1 LQFAIEGAGQVQA
14 IKWDGKT
21 ISKPG
26 IYSGIP
32 LEIYHSQKICDDP
45 SVSSTGLRRV
55 LEVNGGSPAHFYD
68 EWSGNPNC
76 AEPEDKPHFML
87 GRAAH
92 FLFLEG
98 SKRGGAFSK
107 SFAIRPDEFP
117 DYRTAAAREWRDDQ
131 IALGKMPLTDEHV
144 EVITGMA
151 KRIATEQIA
160 ISLLRGDIERSL
172 FWKDS
177 NTGLWLK
184 ARPDVIPND
193 SGDFSDLKTTTRTSF
208 PLLMHAVGQ
217 HAYHQQAALIR
228 EASAIVL
235 GLGMTSFSLVFVES
249 KRPYCVR
256 IVVLDP
262 RDIDLGQRQNR
273 RALDL
278 IAACIKAK
286 RWPGPGDGHI
296 VTIPLTEKYR
306 ESAEPQQ

>member
-1 LQFAIEGAGQVQA
+1 VEA
-14 IKWDGKT
+14 IKWDGKA

-26 IYSGIP
+26 IYSDIP
-32 LEIYHSQKICDDP
+32 LEIYHSQKILDGP
-45 SVSSTGLRRV
+45 SVSSSGLRRV

-76 AEPEDKPHFML
+76 TEPEDKPQFVL

-98 SKRGGAFSK
+98 SKRGAAFSA
-107 SFAIRPDEFP
+107 SFAIRPD
-117 DYRTAAAREWRDDQ
+117 DWDSWRTQASRDWRDEQ
-131 IALGKMPLTDEHV
+131 VRKGRAVLTDEQI
-144 EVITGMA
+144 ETITGMCQ
-151 KRIATEQIA
+151 RIAADPLA
-160 ISLLRGDIERSL
+160 ISALRGDIERSL
-172 FWKDS
+172 FYKDKK
-177 NTGLWLK
+177 TGLWIK

-193 SGDFSDLKTTTRTSF
+193 GGDYSDLKTTTRASF

-217 HAYHQQAALIR
+217 HAYHQQAAVIR
-228 EASAIVL
+228 EASATVL
-235 GLGMTSFSLVFVES
+235 GLGMRSFSLVFVEA

-262 RDIDLGQRQNR
+262 RDIDLGHRQNR

-278 IAACIKAK
+278 IATCMKED
-286 RWPGPGDGHI
+286 RWPGPGEGHPI
-296 VTIPLTEKYR
+296 TIPLTEKYR

>member
-1 LQFAIEGAGQVQA
+1 MEA

-32 LEIYHSQKICDDP
+32 LNIYHSQWICDGP
-45 SVSSTGLRRV
+45 SVSSSGLRRV
-55 LEVNGGSPAHFYD
+55 LEINGGSPAHFYD
-68 EWSGNPNC
+68 EWSGNPQA
-76 AEPEDKPHFML
+76 AEPEDKPHFLL

-107 SFAIRPDEFP
+107 SFAIRPDDFP
-117 DYRTAAAREWRDDQ
+117 DYRSKAARDWRDDQ
-131 IALGKMPLTDEHV
+131 TARGRMPLTGEQV
-144 EVITGMA
+144 EAITGMA
-151 KRIATEQIA
+151 MQIALAPLA
-160 ISLLRGDIERSL
+160 ISLLTGRIEQSL
-172 FWKDS
+172 FYRDS
-177 NTGLWLK
+177 KTGLWVK

-193 SGDFSDLKTTTRTSF
+193 SGDYADLKTTTRTSF
-208 PLLMHAVGQ
+208 PLLMNTVGSC
-217 HAYHQQAALIR
+217 AYHQQAAVIR
-228 EASAIVL
+228 EASAQVL

-249 KRPYCVR
+249 KRPHCVR

-262 RDIDLGQRQNR
+262 RDIDLGHRQNR

-278 IAACIKAK
+278 IADCIKHK